1 MNDTSEPIQASGVP
15 FAHANPHPGGCAYS
29 NSNLS
34 EFQIEGEQSAQILS
48 PGTEWCAT
56 HPATIYGAM
65 HNLPANNVQ
74 EIQVHRDSPLVNP
87 LMSIKEMPPQ
97 HPSTFN
103 VSHETSSGA
112 CVSKQLVDQISAENR
127 TMLNHTSG
135 DFRDAIKARARPIQN
150 QSECRSPPAIPPA
163 LNKSTERSA
172 RHSYANSAPA
182 SSLGNH
188 SSIMRSKIE
197 THDVTKGVA
206 TPCKDDKKQSHELHQ
221 EKNSALD
228 TSKYKRMLAVGV
240 PLTSVVHKMN
250 SDGVTK
256 HTIEFFEKE
265 NTTNKGCKLA
275 TKGEISVTKEG
286 IPSSDTKFKKYTKM
300 LSLGIPLDA
309 VVHKMAKDGVDTDN
323 VESFKVDNAG
333 TGTRQKELP
342 PPKDNGEANILNAKE
357 LINKDP
363 SLAKYKKM
371 LSLHIP
377 AQSVANKMRQDGVGR
392 DTIQI
397 FEVAHGLV
405 KSAPR
410 SPLRQLNLPCPPV
423 LQAKPR
429 RTSVAMQKI
438 HWKPVSQDRLQHSL
452 WANENDGE
460 TAIDDVEVKEL
471 ENLFAKKTVAKQQ
484 KKPTASNT
492 KKMEKVSLIDT
503 KRSYN
508 IAISLAQFKSFQTYN
523 ELCAAVVSLDSSKLN
538 CEQLQNMTA
547 LLPSQDE
554 IKKLREYKGQENS
567 LGRAEK
573 FLLSISRIPNF
584 GQKLQTF
591 AFILQF
597 ADIANELREA
607 LIGLG
612 TACKDIVNNTKLA
625 NIMKR
630 LLAVG
635 NLVNE
640 GAGNS
645 KAAGIT
651 LDSLLKTATKT
662 GTDGNTKVID
672 VVVANFMKQDEE
684 GHSIEFWTELKN
696 VNSASRIDLRD
707 CKNSLR
713 EIRNGMNRVKQAH
726 DAEAKHPES
735 SEAKE
740 FIKMNDSDSHTFTE
754 RCGDFLTDASQILV
768 QLELALEA
776 TEEEFNKLCL
786 FFAEDPS
793 TCKVSN
799 AGVIFSLKH
808 LVSAKHCFPDFII
821 PVSLRL
827 LPSLK

>member
-1 MNDTSEPIQASGVP
+1 MNDTSEPIQSTGVP
-15 FAHANPHPGGCAYS
+15 SAHANPHHPGGCAYQYS

-34 EFQIEGEQSAQILS
+34 EFQIEGEHSAQILS

-56 HPATIYGAM
+56 HPANIYGAM
-65 HNLPANNVQ
+65 RNLPANNVQ
-74 EIQVHRDSPLVNP
+74 EIQPHRASPPVNS
-87 LMSIKEMPPQ
+87 LMSTKATPLQ
-97 HPSTFN
+97 HLSTLN
-103 VSHETSSGA
+103 VSHEISSGA
-112 CVSKQLVDQISAENR
+112 CVSKQLVDQISDNR
-127 TMLNHTSG
+127 TIQNDTSAG
-135 DFRDAIKARARPIQN
+135 DFRVKARAGPAQN
-150 QSECRSPPAIPPA
+150 QSECRSPASLTPI
-163 LNKSTERSA
+163 LNSTIDSSA
-172 RHSYANSAPA
+172 QQSSANSVTA
-182 SSLGNH
+182 SSLGNLN
-188 SSIMRSKIE
+188 SIMRNKIE
-197 THDVTKGVA
+197 THEVKKSVV
-206 TPCKDDKKQSHELHQ
+206 TPCKEDKKQSNDLRQ
-221 EKNSALD
+221 EQSSAFD
-228 TSKYKRMLAVGV
+228 TSKYKRMLAMGV
-240 PLTSVVHKMN
+240 PLNSVVHKMN

-256 HTIEFFEKE
+256 HTIDNFEKE
-265 NTTNKGCKLA
+265 NTTKSYKLA
-275 TKGEISVTKEG
+275 TKGEISVTKED
-286 IPSSDTKFKKYTKM
+286 IPSSDTKLKKYTKM
-300 LSLGIPLDA
+300 LLLGIPLEA
-309 VVHKMAKDGVDTDN
+309 VVHKMAKDGVDKDN
-323 VESFKVDNAG
+323 VESFKIANDD

-342 PPKDNGEANILNAKE
+342 PPKQNGEAKIIEAKE
-357 LINKDP
+357 VINKDP
-363 SLAKYKKM
+363 SLTKYMKM
-371 LSLHIP
+371 LSFRIP
-377 AQSVANKMRQDGVGR
+377 VQSVANKMRQDGVAR

-405 KSAPR
+405 KSASR

-423 LQAKPR
+423 LQAKTR

-452 WANENDGE
+452 WANENEGE
-460 TAIDDVEVKEL
+460 TSIDDVEVKEL

-484 KKPTASNT
+484 KKPTTSDT
-492 KKMEKVSLIDT
+492 KKMEKVSLIDA

-508 IAISLAQFKSFQTYN
+508 IAISLAQFKSFQTYDD
-523 ELCAAVVSLDSSKLN
+523 LCAAVVSLDSSKLN

-554 IKKLREYKGQENS
+554 IKNLREYKGQENS

-573 FLLSISRIPNF
+573 FLLAISRIPNF

-612 TACKDIVNNTKLA
+612 TACKDIVNNKKLA

-635 NLVNE
+635 NLLNE
-640 GAGNS
+640 GAGNP

-662 GTDGNTKVID
+662 GTDGKTKVID

-696 VNSASRIDLRD
+696 VNIASRTDLRD

-726 DAEAKHPES
+726 DAEANDPES
-735 SEAKE
+735 SQAKE
-740 FIKMNDSDSHTFTE
+740 YIKMNDCGSHIFTE
-754 RCGDFLTDASQILV
+754 RCGDFLTGASQILV
-768 QLELALEA
+768 HLELALEA

-799 AGVIFSLKH
+799 AGAIFSLKH
-808 LVSAKHCFPDFII
+808 LVSAKHCFLT
-821 PVSLRL
+821 S
-827 LPSLK
+827 